1 MFKKDNDA
9 TSKTQLSEEQ
19 LKENQKKLE
28 EYDRILKIVFVAW
41 GLMMCVITLIV
52 ALLIVANS

>member
-1 MFKKDNDA
+1 MLKKDKNNS
-9 TSKTQLSEEQ
+9 SKPELSEEQ

-41 GLMMCVITLIV
+41 GLMMCVIVLIV
-52 ALLIVANS
+52 ALLVVANS

>member
-52 ALLIVANS
+52 ALLVVANS